1 MIRAEARA
9 RMQRGCSKAAGI
21 IDPMVRDG
29 ILYGVSL
36 LVVAAIVWYGTHF
49 LSLTAVPVLLGLF
62 LMWFF
67 RDPSRPVP
75 RDAGLIVSP
84 ADGKVEDAE
93 WIETAAGS
101 RVRVSIFLN
110 VFDVHVNRVPVSGTV
125 SLVEYREGAFL
136 NALNAESA
144 IHNEQTLITIDAGE
158 YSVSFKQIAGVLA
171 RRIVCNLR
179 EGDRVIRGQ
188 RMGLIK
194 FGSRTDVLLP
204 ANVDLRV
211 KAGDRVKGGSSVL
224 AVVPGL
230 VAGERETGTR

>member
-1 MIRAEARA
+1 
-9 RMQRGCSKAAGI
+9 
-21 IDPMVRDG
+21 MVRDG

-36 LVVAAIVWYGTHF
+36 WVVAAIVWYGTHF
-49 LSLTAVPVLLGLF
+49 VSLTALPVLLGLF
-62 LMWFF
+62 FVWFF
-67 RDPSRPVP
+67 RDPSRRVP
-75 RDAGLIVSP
+75 RDPGLIVSP
-84 ADGKVEDAE
+84 ADGKVEEAE
-93 WIETAAGS
+93 WIETADGS

-144 IHNEQTLITIDAGE
+144 VHNEQTLITIDTGE
-158 YSVSFKQIAGVLA
+158 YSVSFKQIAGLLA

-179 EGDRVIRGQ
+179 EGDRVIRGE

-204 ANVDLRV
+204 ASVELRV
-211 KAGDRVKGGSSVL
+211 KAGDRVKGGVSVL
-224 AVVPGL
+224 AVMP
-230 VAGERETGTR
+230 ASAPGEREAGTR